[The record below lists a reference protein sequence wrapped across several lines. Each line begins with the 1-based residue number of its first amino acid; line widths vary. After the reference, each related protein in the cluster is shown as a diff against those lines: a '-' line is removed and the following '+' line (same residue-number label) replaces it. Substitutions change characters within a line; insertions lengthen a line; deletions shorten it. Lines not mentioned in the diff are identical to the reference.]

1 MTPAERCDEIIK
13 MIDEVLGASVGTDE
27 GPVAALSRSAAL
39 DLLLHSTAGEG
50 RA

>member
-13 MIDEVLGASVGTDE
+13 MIDEVLGASSRTE
-27 GPVAALSRSAAL
+27 ESPVASLALSTAPDRPLA
-39 DLLLHSTAGEG
+39 STALED